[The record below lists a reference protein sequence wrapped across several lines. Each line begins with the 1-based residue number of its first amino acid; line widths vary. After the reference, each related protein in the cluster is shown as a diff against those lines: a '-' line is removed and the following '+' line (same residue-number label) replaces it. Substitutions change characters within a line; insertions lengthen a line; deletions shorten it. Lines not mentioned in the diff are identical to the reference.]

1 MSDAQIVF
9 EILRFVP
16 MFFFLLLCFNFI
28 GQIVDHP
35 LNLKA
40 PRTWLIFLGFAL
52 FYDSFL
58 IMTVLFLP
66 DNGLVLVL
74 RSLFILGAD
83 VIMSVVYFHSKIK
96 ISCGAVAIAHLVYV
110 MVMFLLDFIYFWAIK
125 NIPGAYEL
133 LSMDRGYTFDIIWS
147 CIFFYNVVTAL
158 LFGIVLYFLLKIK
171 TYIVIFLNQ
180 LSIFNLVSI
189 LLPSAIFMVL
199 IYYIGSENTG
209 FYSNTVTD
217 TLFCLTVS
225 ALSFILLFL
234 VTQNGRIRQLGRESR
249 QALQYAEH
257 LENVML
263 KTAEDEQLFKD
274 NLLALKNFY
283 QRGDYS
289 AMERQLD
296 ALLQSEDPLAS
307 RNRSLNTLPTGGLK
321 GLLFMKLLEFEKNR
335 MAVDLIF
342 DKDLSHL
349 SPCYLKKQLYYDIC
363 KIAGILLDNAQE
375 AAMPCA
381 EPEILIEIYEDDR
394 CLYFSLSNNFC
405 QPFELDKI
413 TAAGYTTKEKG
424 RGYGLKL
431 AHQLVSSHSELSLD
445 HKLKGNLFTHTL
457 CVKI

>member
-1 MSDAQIVF
+1 MTEIQIIY
-9 EILRFVP
+9 ELLRFIP
-16 MFFFLLLCFNFI
+16 QFFFALFCFYFI
-28 GQIVDHP
+28 GNIVGCP
-35 LNLKA
+35 LNLKHVSTWLHILA
-40 PRTWLIFLGFAL
+40 LFAMLDFILILFSYFLPRTAFLYICRILFIFILFIVGSLFIFRAPIKVTCSAVLISFAV
-52 FYDSFL
+52 F
-58 IMTVLFLP
+58 
-66 DNGLVLVL
+66 VLVL
-74 RSLFILGAD
+74 F
-83 VIMSVVYFHSKIK
+83 F
-96 ISCGAVAIAHLVYV
+96 
-110 MVMFLLDFIYFWAIK
+110 LDFIYTLILK
-125 NIPGAYEL
+125 MNPT
-133 LSMDRGYTFDIIWS
+133 LSTAFAQEGLNFENLWS
-147 CIFFYNVVTAL
+147 TIFFFNIIMTFLV
-158 LFGIVLYFLLKIK
+158 GIVFHFFLKAK
-171 TYIVIFLNQ
+171 VFIVQFINQ
-180 LSIFNLVSI
+180 LNLRNI
-189 LLPSAIFMVL
+189 LYLFLPIATFMIL
-199 IYYIGSENTG
+199 IYYIGSAEPSVRPTG
-209 FYSNTVTD
+209 MIDSI
-217 TLFCLTVS
+217 FCLSIVV
-225 ALSFILLFL
+225 FVIILLL
-234 VTQNGRIRQLGRESR
+234 LATQNGRIRQLGRESR

-307 RNRSLNTLPTGGLK
+307 RNRSLNALPTGGLK

-363 KIAGILLDNAQE
+363 KIAGILLDNARE

-381 EPEILIEIYEDDR
+381 EPEILIEIYEYDR

-424 RGYGLKL
+424 HGYGLKL
-431 AHQLVSSHSELSLD
+431 AHQLVSSYSELSLD
-445 HKLKGNLFTHTL
+445 AELRGRLFNQTLKIN
-457 CVKI
+457 I